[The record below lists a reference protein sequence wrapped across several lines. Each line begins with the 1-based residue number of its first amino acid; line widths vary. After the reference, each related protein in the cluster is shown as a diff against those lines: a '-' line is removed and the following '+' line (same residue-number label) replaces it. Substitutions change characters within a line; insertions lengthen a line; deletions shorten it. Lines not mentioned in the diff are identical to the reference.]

1 MKLLRTEPGSESR
14 SFDPA
19 RALGSRQ
26 AQAVRDRKPLG
37 SQPGSVFL
45 LALWLLLGV
54 LAWTLPGL
62 LPSVEAE
69 PPAGEG
75 VGARTIAYEI
85 QASLDPVTHTVR
97 GRGTLR
103 WRNPTQVSAPDF
115 HLHLYLNAFRDEHS
129 TFLRESLGAHRGA
142 KFDSAHPGSIDVTSF
157 RTAGGQEL
165 AGKGAFS
172 ACDDANPD
180 DRTVWS
186 VALPEAI
193 APGAE
198 AVFQLEWTSLLP
210 KAFARTGFG
219 GDYHM
224 VAQWFPKPGV
234 FEQLVEDGAFVG
246 RWNCHQFHGTSEFF
260 ADYGSYDV
268 SLTLPKAYENRVGA
282 TGQRVAAHTDDAA
295 GTVTYRYQ
303 AHDVHDFAWVCDTD
317 FVVVPFKFPER
328 YELPEAERTRVAAL
342 LGRPV
347 EGLHLPRVE
356 VTLLLQPEH
365 ADQEERHARAVS
377 HALAYMSLWFG
388 AYPYPTLTVVDPD
401 HRASDTGGMEYP
413 TLITAGT
420 DFVVPERGWDPEFVI
435 VHEFGHQFFY
445 GLVGTN
451 EFEHA
456 WMDEGLNTFATAK
469 VLQAAY
475 PPAPPVTWYGA
486 WPLYGEKPLPFTG
499 MLAGLRSAL
508 PFLPEALTKE
518 LRIPFGKL
526 GVVRTA
532 GEALGLQPPDDLP
545 LLPET
550 PDTGVLAFLREA
562 PFLTLLPILPITV
575 AESERTSV
583 ARRPLVDT
591 IVGVK
596 AWEYMDS
603 RSYGVNSYAR
613 TAASL
618 RTLEGLAGE
627 GTLLRGLNAYVERY
641 RYGHPEPE
649 QLFAAL
655 SQAAQDSPDTR
666 SRTRDMGSWIETL
679 FRTTG
684 AVDYGVAGISIWEP
698 SEKEGSDAEHGATSG
713 GKPGAAPTDGVAA
726 RVPESSVLLRRH
738 GEAQLPVEVLVRF
751 DDGSE
756 RRLRWELDGRVLA
769 TDGGLPPL
777 QPVAPAGQQGR
788 WTRIRFASPAKILSA
803 ETDPRHL
810 LAVERDRT
818 NDGLVRE
825 PKGPGAA
832 LSLSVRLLGWVQ
844 QLTSFYGGL

>member
-1 MKLLRTEPGSESR
+1 VNPIR
-14 SFDPA
+14 SLV
-19 RALGSRQ
+19 ALW
-26 AQAVRDRKPLG
+26 V
-37 SQPGSVFL
+37 V
-45 LALWLLLGV
+45 LAL

-62 LPSVEAE
+62 LPSAQAE
-69 PPAGEG
+69 PPASA
-75 VGARTIAYEI
+75 GAGAHTLAYEI
-85 QASLDPVTHTVR
+85 HASLDPVTHTVR

-103 WRNPTQVSAPDF
+103 WRNRTQVPVPDF

-129 TFLRESLGAHRGA
+129 TFLKESLGAHRGA
-142 KFDSAHPGSIDVTSF
+142 EFDSAHPGSIEVSSF
-157 RTAGGQEL
+157 RTAAGQEL
-165 AGKGAFS
+165 AGKGTFN

-186 VALPEAI
+186 VALPEPI

-198 AVFQLEWTSLLP
+198 AVFQLEWTSVLP

-219 GDYHM
+219 GAYHM

-234 FEQLVEDGAFVG
+234 FEELVEEGGFVG
-246 RWNCHQFHGTSEFF
+246 RWNCHQFHGASEFF
-260 ADYGSYDV
+260 ADFGTYDV
-268 SLTLPKAYENRVGA
+268 TLTLPRAYEKRVGA
-282 TGQRVAAHTDDAA
+282 TGQRVEARTDDAA

-303 AHDVHDFAWVCDTD
+303 AQDVHDFAWVCDTD

-342 LGRPV
+342 LGVPV
-347 EGLHLPRVE
+347 DSLHLPRVE

-401 HRASDTGGMEYP
+401 HRAPDTGGMEYP

-420 DFVVPERGWDPEFVI
+420 DFVLPARGWDPEFVI

-469 VLQAAY
+469 VLHAAY

-486 WPLYGEKPLPFTG
+486 WPLYGEKPLPFSG
-499 MLAGLRSAL
+499 LLAGLRVAV
-508 PFLPEALTKE
+508 PFLPKALSDDVR
-518 LRIPFGKL
+518 LPFGKL
-526 GVVRTA
+526 GPVRA
-532 GEALGLQPPDDLP
+532 IGVALGLEPPDDLP

-550 PDTGVLAFLREA
+550 PDAGPIAFLREA
-562 PFLTLLPILPITV
+562 PFLTLLPIRPITV
-575 AESERTSV
+575 SEAERTSV
-583 ARRPLVDT
+583 ARRPLVDA
-591 IVGVK
+591 IAGVK
-596 AWEYMDS
+596 AWEYMDG
-603 RSYGVNSYAR
+603 RSYGTNSYAR

-627 GTLLRGLNAYVERY
+627 GTLLRGLNAYVERF

-649 QLFAAL
+649 QLFTTLGRVAELTPVEAART
-655 SQAAQDSPDTR
+655 PD
-666 SRTRDMGSWIETL
+666 MASWIDTL

-684 AVDYGVAGISIWEP
+684 TVDYGIGGIEIWEP
-698 SEKEGSDAEHGATSG
+698 KEEEDAS
-713 GKPGAAPTDGVAA
+713 GKPAPKTVEGAVA
-726 RVPESSVLLRRH
+726 RLPESTVLLRRH

-756 RRLRWELDGRVLA
+756 RRLRWELDGRVVA
-769 TDGGLPPL
+769 RDGGLPPL
-777 QPVAPAGQQGR
+777 QPVAPAGKQGA
-788 WTRIRFASPAKILSA
+788 WTRIRFASKAKAVSA
-803 ETDPRHL
+803 EVDPAHL
-810 LAVERDRT
+810 LAVEHDRS
-818 NDGLVRE
+818 NDGRVHE
-825 PKGPGAA
+825 PEGPGAA
-832 LSLSVRLLGWVQ
+832 LPLSLRLLGWVQ
-844 QLTSFYGGL
+844 QLTTFYGGL